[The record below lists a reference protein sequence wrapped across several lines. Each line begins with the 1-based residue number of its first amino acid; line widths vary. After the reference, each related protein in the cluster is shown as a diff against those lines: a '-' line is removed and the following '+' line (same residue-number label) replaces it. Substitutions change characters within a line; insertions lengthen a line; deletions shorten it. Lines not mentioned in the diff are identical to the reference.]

1 LSGEAVGAAPERLAW
16 LITGDNPSLV
26 AEAVSNLVSQ
36 LVEGVDRSLV
46 LEDYS
51 GEDLDLGVVVDA
63 CATPPFLADRR
74 VVVLRDAGSHT
85 ADQLQPLSAY
95 LEDPL
100 PTTRSPVGAA
110 ICRPSS
116 STPSNKRPEP
126 RSSTPTS
133 ATARRTVGSA
143 SDWPTPRSS
152 WRRRLPP
159 WSRSTWGKTSTG

>member
-1 LSGEAVGAAPERLAW
+1 MSGEAVGAAPERLAW

-63 CATPPFLADRR
+63 CATPPFF
-74 VVVLRDAGSHT
+74 
-85 ADQLQPLSAY
+85 
-95 LEDPL
+95 
-100 PTTRSPVGAA
+100 
-110 ICRPSS
+110 RPSS